1 MQLVIVKSSNEDDE
15 MTREKTKEDLL
26 IDELLKDYS
35 DPKQILGE
43 TGLLKQLQKKLVE
56 HAFKA
61 ELNEHLGY
69 EMHEQAQGTNHHNG
83 LGRKTVQ
90 SDAGQFEIE
99 VPRDRDGS
107 FEPRIVKQRQRRL
120 EGFDEQVLS
129 LYGGG
134 LSTREIQSQLEDLYG
149 FEVSPTLISNVTDA
163 VLDEVKAWRS
173 RPLDAVYPI
182 VYVDALMV
190 KSRQDGSVKNRAVYL
205 ALGIN
210 MEGEKVLLGLWMS
223 ENEGAKFSAIAPAL
237 LYLLRPAVVVV
248 SVQ

>member
-1 MQLVIVKSSNEDDE
+1 MARL
-15 MTREKTKEDLL
+15 KTKEDLL
-26 IDELLKDYS
+26 IEELLKDYS

-43 TGLLKQLQKKLVE
+43 SGLLKQLQNKLVE
-56 HAFKA
+56 HALQA

-69 EMHEQAQGTNHHNG
+69 EIHDEAIGTNRRNG
-83 LGRKTVQ
+83 SGRKTVQ
-90 SDAGQFEIE
+90 SEAGQFEIE

-107 FEPRIVKQRQRRL
+107 FEPQIVKKRQCRL
-120 EGFDEQVLS
+120 DGFDEKVLS

-134 LSTREIQSQLEDLYG
+134 LSTREIQSQLEELYG
-149 FEVSPTLISNVTDA
+149 VEVSPTLISNVTDA
-163 VLDEVKAWRS
+163 ILHEVKAWRS

-182 VYVDALMV
+182 VYFDALVV

-237 LYLLRPAVVVV
+237 LYLLRPAVVAV

>member
-1 MQLVIVKSSNEDDE
+1 MARV
-15 MTREKTKEDLL
+15 KTKEGLL
-26 IDELLKDYS
+26 IEELLKDYS

-43 TGLLKQLQKKLVE
+43 PGLLKQLQKKLVE
-56 HAFKA
+56 HALQA

-69 EMHEQAQGTNHHNG
+69 EIHDEAIGTNRRNR

-90 SDAGQFEIE
+90 SESGQFEID

-107 FEPRIVKQRQRRL
+107 LESQIVNKRQRRL
-120 EGFDEQVLS
+120 EGFDDKVLS

-149 FEVSPTLISNVTDA
+149 VEVSPTLISNVTDA

-182 VYVDALMV
+182 VYFDALIV
-190 KSRQDGSVKNRAVYL
+190 KSRLDGAVKNRAVYL
-205 ALGIN
+205 ALGVN

-223 ENEGAKFSAIAPAL
+223 ENEGEKFSAIAPAL
-237 LYLLRPAVVVV
+237 LYLLRPAVVVIGI
-248 SVQ
+248 Q

>member
-1 MQLVIVKSSNEDDE
+1 
-15 MTREKTKEDLL
+15 L

-56 HAFKA
+56 HALQA

-69 EMHEQAQGTNHHNG
+69 EMHEQALGTNRRNR

-107 FEPRIVKQRQRRL
+107 FDPQIVKKRQRRL
-120 EGFDEQVLS
+120 EGFDDKVLS

-134 LSTREIQSQLEDLYG
+134 LSTLEIQSQLEDLYG
-149 FEVSPTLISNVTDA
+149 VEVSPTLISNVTDA

-173 RPLDAVYPI
+173 RPLGAVYPI
-182 VYVDALMV
+182 VFRCLGGEITAGRLCEEPGGVP
-190 KSRQDGSVKNRAVYL
+190 GII
-205 ALGIN
+205 GIN

-223 ENEGAKFSAIAPAL
+223 ENEGAEFSVIAPAL
-237 LYLLRPAVVVV
+237 LYLLRPAVVAI